1 MPLPRA
7 GVICSP
13 PRPAPAPFLAAST
26 YRMRTVSLPSA
37 IFIAL
42 YTVCAVAT
50 PLPPNGASII
60 PDNFILAPLYTPPP
74 PPASASPAIAGVS
87 TSSHLVK
94 DSYLI
99 VLQDDLLDHHIA
111 NHHLEVESLHRAD
124 SRLRQLKSGVAG
136 AIGQAEAAFE
146 GVVHK
151 FHVNKKSRK
160 GLKGYSGHFAES
172 VVDAIRAMPHVKY
185 VERDSVVWAS
195 EVERGAPWGL
205 ARISHRAP
213 LSFSTYGKYEYD
225 GHGGEGVD
233 AYVIDT

>member
-1 MPLPRA
+1 
-7 GVICSP
+7 
-13 PRPAPAPFLAAST
+13 
-26 YRMRTVSLPSA
+26 MRTVSLPSA

-60 PDNFILAPLYTPPP
+60 PDNFILAPLYTPPA
-74 PPASASPAIAGVS
+74 PPASAAAAAGLGQ
-87 TSSHLVK
+87 SSHLVK

-99 VLQDDLLDHHIA
+99 VLQDELLDHHIS

-124 SRLRQLKSGVAG
+124 SRLRQLKAGVAG
-136 AIGQAEAAFE
+136 VIDQAEHALE

-151 FHVNKKSRK
+151 FHVNKKSKK
-160 GLKGYSGHFAES
+160 GLKGYSGKFSES

-185 VERDSVVWAS
+185 VERDSIVWAS
-195 EVERGAPWGL
+195 EIERGAPWGL